1 MAEIDNVTA
10 IEDNNIQAQGT
21 SDETGVAGVS
31 APEDTAQGY
40 EQIIEAKDAII
51 GAYEKQVASLQTQIS
66 NLVRNGAAIVEE
78 PKTPEAKA
86 ATENQGAHT
95 YNYMGGFGKGIDAYS
110 DGFDVKSL
118 GREIGK
124 RE

>member
-1 MAEIDNVTA
+1 MSEIDNITA
-10 IEDNNIQAQGT
+10 TDDNIIQAQGAN
-21 SDETGVAGVS
+21 DGTGVAGVS
-31 APEDTAQGY
+31 APEDTTQGY

-78 PKTPEAKA
+78 PKTPEAEQ
-86 ATENQGAHT
+86 ATNSQGAHT
-95 YNYMGGFGKGIDAYS
+95 FNYLGGFGKGIDAYS

>member
-1 MAEIDNVTA
+1 MSEIDNITA
-10 IEDNNIQAQGT
+10 TEDNAAQQGST
-21 SDETGVAGVS
+21 VEVSQAGVS
-31 APEDTAQGY
+31 APEDTAKSY
-40 EQIIEAKDAII
+40 ESIIETKDAII
-51 GAYEKQVASLQTQIS
+51 SAYEKQVASLQTQIS

-118 GREIGK
+118 GLEIGK